1 VKKYILAFIPFIL
14 GVGCLV
20 SFNAI
25 GSKVAVDGTLVEP
38 FYLLPMGYTF
48 LTISI
53 IGFVVS
59 KLKKGHQQ

>member
-1 VKKYILAFIPFIL
+1 MIVQ
-14 GVGCLV
+14 
-20 SFNAI
+20 
-25 GSKVAVDGTLVEP
+25 P

-59 KLKKGHQQ
+59 K

>member
-1 VKKYILAFIPFIL
+1 MKNYILALIPFIL

-20 SFNAI
+20 SFNTI
-25 GSKVAVDGTLVEP
+25 GSKVAADGTLVEP
-38 FYLLPMGYTF
+38 FYLLPMVYTF

-59 KLKKGHQQ
+59 KFKKGHQQ